1 MYKYHHEGYNL
12 LIHTFFGLYQVAL
25 ALRLRYMYSSPGAML
40 NTETYCR
47 SHRGLTE
54 RCAACEQ
61 GCSVSDIATG
71 RQSLTQ
77 FDRQRDVSGSVSRGV
92 RTSTD
97 STRLYSWIHW
107 SNLTSLSFAARH
119 RLRRVSGVPK
129 FRPYRKCFLQ
139 SKLSATPSLL
149 PRRERGSV

>member
-97 STRLYSWIHW
+97 STRLAGS
-107 SNLTSLSFAARH
+107 T
-119 RLRRVSGVPK
+119 GV
-129 FRPYRKCFLQ
+129 
-139 SKLSATPSLL
+139 T
-149 PRRERGSV
+149 